1 MECELQPSTGCYI
14 PSMCST
20 AAGYYEEQQDC
31 EQVYSGYACDIQSN
45 GCFKKGADKDCPDE
59 QYTECPTRPE
69 HNVEPKPTGE
79 FSGENQCYA
88 CVYSCNTSK
97 NFYDTEERCQ
107 TANRGYNCT
116 LTENRCYIT
125 GEAKTCPLDEYTEC
139 PEKDGKVATPSA
151 TGNYA
156 VELPCYSCSY
166 GCDTSNNYYDDQS
179 SCLKA
184 HPGST
189 CAADETS
196 GCHIPGACNTAAG
209 WYSSNDLCQ
218 AAFPGGNCRETGGCY
233 TKNTEIACPE
243 GQYTGGLCP
252 SKPGNTT
259 QENPR
264 GSFAGDA
271 ASYPCAYPCDTKT
284 R

>member
-14 PSMCST
+14 PSKCST

-31 EQVYSGYACDIQSN
+31 EQVNTGYACDIQSN
-45 GCFKKGADKDCPDE
+45 GCYKKGDAKDCPDE

-97 NFYDTEERCQ
+97 NFYDTDESCQ

-116 LTENRCYIT
+116 LTENRCYIK

-156 VELPCYSCSY
+156 GELPCYSCSY

-218 AAFPGGNCRETGGCY
+218 AAFPLSL
-233 TKNTEIACPE
+233 IHI
-243 GQYTGGLCP
+243 
-252 SKPGNTT
+252 
-259 QENPR
+259 
-264 GSFAGDA
+264 
-271 ASYPCAYPCDTKT
+271 
-284 R
+284 